1 MSDDSDGCGG
11 DGTTVTAGVA
21 SYGVGEGGMGGRSFL
36 REEGGPVGGGFFR
49 GRGGGE
55 LIDWGKNF
63 LSPGHKFL
71 VRKSQ
76 REGGV
81 VASL

>member
-1 MSDDSDGCGG
+1 M
-11 DGTTVTAGVA
+11 
-21 SYGVGEGGMGGRSFL
+21 EPGRGRGRAFL
-36 REEGGPVGGGFFR
+36 REEGGPVGGGFLR

-71 VRKSQ
+71 VWKSQ

>member
-1 MSDDSDGCGG
+1 MWG
-11 DGTTVTAGVA
+11 DGTAVTAAVA
-21 SYGVGEGGMGGRSFL
+21 SYGARGRAFL
-36 REEGGPVGGGFFR
+36 REEGGPVGGGFLR

-71 VRKSQ
+71 VWKS
-76 REGGV
+76 
-81 VASL
+81 